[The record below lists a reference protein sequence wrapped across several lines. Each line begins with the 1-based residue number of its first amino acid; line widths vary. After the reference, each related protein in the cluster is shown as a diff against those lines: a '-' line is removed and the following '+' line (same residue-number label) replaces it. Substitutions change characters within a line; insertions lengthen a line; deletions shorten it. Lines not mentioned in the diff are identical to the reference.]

1 MVTSSSDSAASPPD
15 ADAVAESAGTYWQLE
30 FPLSAAN
37 MDDVEDL
44 LWAAQALSVSAI
56 PDARAPDLFE
66 PDPGATPLWQQLHV
80 LALFADVVAA
90 ESARAT
96 LSTQLADPPTFQ
108 LGCVVEADWQHA
120 WRQHVRPICLDG
132 QLWICPTGARTP
144 EMGANVVLLDAG
156 LAFGTGAHATTSLC
170 LEWLAREAVSTP
182 DVKSALAGARVIDFG
197 CGSGIL
203 GIAALVLGAASVQA
217 LDHDPQARRATHDN
231 AVNNGV
237 SERLRLSGAEQLRAE
252 SADVL
257 LANILAGTLIEL
269 SPLLGSLVT
278 VGGRLLLSG
287 VLSAQADG
295 VMAAY
300 PEFEFAPPLQRDD
313 WVCLYGRR
321 RAGGFVRPGLAA

>member
-1 MVTSSSDSAASPPD
+1 
-15 ADAVAESAGTYWQLE
+15 
-30 FPLSAAN
+30 
-37 MDDVEDL
+37 
-44 LWAAQALSVSAI
+44 
-56 PDARAPDLFE
+56 
-66 PDPGATPLWQQLHV
+66 
-80 LALFADVVAA
+80 
-90 ESARAT
+90 
-96 LSTQLADPPTFQ
+96 
-108 LGCVVEADWQHA
+108 
-120 WRQHVRPICLDG
+120 
-132 QLWICPTGARTP
+132 
-144 EMGANVVLLDAG
+144 MGPHVVLLDAG

-269 SPLLGSLVT
+269 APLLGSLVT

-287 VLSAQADG
+287 VLSAQAES

-321 RAGGFVRPGLAA
+321 RAGGLVRPGLAA

>member
-1 MVTSSSDSAASPPD
+1 MS
-15 ADAVAESAGTYWQLE
+15 GQTYWQLE
-30 FPLSAAN
+30 FPLSAAD
-37 MDDVEDL
+37 MQAVEEL

-66 PDPGATPLWQQLHV
+66 PDPGATPLWQQVRV

-90 ESARAT
+90 ESARAV
-96 LSTQLADPPTFQ
+96 LAAQLADPPTFQ

-120 WRQHVRPICLDG
+120 WRQHVKPVCLG
-132 QLWICPTGARTP
+132 GHLWICPTGARTP
-144 EMGANVVLLDAG
+144 QMGPHVVLLDAG

-170 LEWLAREAVSTP
+170 LEWLAAEAVCDTS
-182 DVKSALAGARVIDFG
+182 SALCGAHSALSGARVIDFG

-217 LDHDPQARRATHDN
+217 VDHDPQAHRATCDN
-231 AVNNGV
+231 ALNNAV
-237 SERLRLSGAEQLRAE
+237 SERLHLVDAEDLLPA

-269 SPLLGSLVT
+269 APLLRSLVAER
-278 VGGRLLLSG
+278 GRLLLSG
-287 VLSAQADG
+287 VLATQADG

-300 PEFEFAPPLQRDD
+300 PEFEFAAPMQRDD

-321 RAGGFVRPGLAA
+321 RAAATPGSSA